1 MARTPFPSCAP
12 SSQSERSN
20 DMTTLTPTKDK
31 GATAK
36 PAELLY
42 VDPVGQTSDD
52 ALRSQMNLEG
62 MNTAFIADLL
72 SGMLTHERCGTH
84 LYRSVSARSNNPLL
98 KQKYEHFG
106 EETARHVEILEQLI
120 SESGGNPNY
129 VSPTARVVEG
139 MNSKLLESTF

>member
-1 MARTPFPSCAP
+1 MARTPFPSCAL

-52 ALRSQMNLEG
+52 ALRSQMNIEG

-84 LYRSVSARSNNPLL
+84 LYRSVSARSHNPML
-98 KQKYEHFG
+98 KRRYEQLG
-106 EETARHVEILEQLI
+106 EQTARHVEILEALI
-120 SESGGNPNY
+120 TGAGG
-129 VSPTARVVEG
+129 
-139 MNSKLLESTF
+139 